1 MGMVGGS
8 HIYEG
13 PGLGHGPWKCPACAA
28 TNVGSIDDGCTTC
41 GSGSAK
47 PQHVGNPPPPVKPA
61 ADLHLTPAFQAVKA
75 DLEHGMDV
83 YRAAEAWVAAQG
95 MGNVDPATA
104 FVAGY
109 QLATQQARAHTMTA
123 PPVTADV
130 AELAPA
136 GKVRRTIIAALELF
150 KDQVLRD
157 AADEIASGEW
167 CSIEEID
174 QVIRQLKDAEE
185 HAHD

>member
-8 HIYEG
+8 HIYDG

-28 TNVGSIDDGCTTC
+28 ANTGSIDDGCTSC

-61 ADLHLTPAFQAVKA
+61 VDLHLPLPVPPQEHTVYPRTGPLDVIAAAWYGEHPTTTIVEAFIAGYLV
-75 DLEHGMDV
+75 
-83 YRAAEAWVAAQG
+83 
-95 MGNVDPATA
+95 ATA
-104 FVAGY
+104 H
-109 QLATQQARAHTMTA
+109 ARAHTIAA
-123 PPVTADV
+123 PPVTAD
-130 AELAPA
+130 LGTFHPD

-157 AADEIASGEW
+157 AQDEIASGEW

-185 HAHD
+185 TTHG